1 MFKPYG
7 VIPAL
12 PTPMKEGGVIDYDG
26 LAQLIEHV
34 IKNGVHGVLVG
45 GSTGEYSL
53 MSLEERQQV
62 IQFVCDTVDARVPV
76 MAGTGCHSTEDTI
89 KLTQFAE
96 EAGVSSALVINPY
109 YMATSDEGILNH
121 YKAVTE
127 NSKIGIVIY
136 HYPDATGIELS
147 PELIHEISQLDG
159 IVGIKN
165 TADGVH
171 TSKLLNLTK
180 DNDRFS
186 LLTGFEDL
194 ILATLASGGVG
205 AIGVVH
211 NLVPDKIVKLYDL
224 IVKENNIKEAAEL
237 NKELIPLYNLIEEEV
252 IPGTVKA
259 GLEAIGLPGGPSR
272 SPLVSASPEFK
283 EKIASKLNEL
293 YQNS

>member
-12 PTPMKEGGVIDYDG
+12 PTPMKEGGVIDYHG

-34 IKNGVHGVLVG
+34 IENGVHGVLVG

-194 ILATLASGGVG
+194 ILATLASGSEYGLAASVWTENIRKAHYISG
-205 AIGVVH
+205 
-211 NLVPDKIVKLYDL
+211 KLQS
-224 IVKENNIKEAAEL
+224 
-237 NKELIPLYNLIEEEV
+237 
-252 IPGTVKA
+252 GTVWINDV
-259 GLEAIGLPGGPSR
+259 GLELETMPFGGYKQSGIGREMGGEYGLSNYTEVK
-272 SPLVSASPEFK
+272 SVYVNMQQK
-283 EKIASKLNEL
+283 
-293 YQNS
+293 